1 MGVLVR
7 FSFAFIWHPLITI
20 TILICCVPHFPS
32 FLLQMKRGIR
42 DFRRCENELHGCI
55 SNIDQ
60 LNCALAKL
68 ESHARDLTEK
78 LQTGRL
84 RTKVEI
90 DG

>member
-1 MGVLVR
+1 
-7 FSFAFIWHPLITI
+7 
-20 TILICCVPHFPS
+20 
-32 FLLQMKRGIR
+32 MKRGIR

-60 LNCALAKL
+60 LNYAIAKL